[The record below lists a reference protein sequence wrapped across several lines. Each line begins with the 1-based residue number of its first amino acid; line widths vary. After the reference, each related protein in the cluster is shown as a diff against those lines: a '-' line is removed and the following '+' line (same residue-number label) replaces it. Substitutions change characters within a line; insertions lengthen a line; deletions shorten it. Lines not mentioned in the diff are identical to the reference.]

1 MADTIPTSRY
11 CKYQLVGMPMNDLE
25 PRHDSKTKLL
35 NAALHVIRAKGYTAT
50 RVEDICEAAGVTKG
64 SFFHHFK
71 TKEELALE
79 AAAYFSSTADTIF
92 SAAPYRSLP
101 DPLDRL
107 LGYVDFRKAILMG
120 ELPQF
125 TCLLG
130 TMVQEVY
137 ETHPL
142 IREACDRYIRAH
154 AAAIESDI
162 AEAMAKYGPRAEWT
176 AESLALYTQAVIQGA
191 FILAKAH
198 QSAEVAAANLD
209 HLRRYLQ
216 LLFTQPQPDPPSNPE
231 PALQLA

>member
-1 MADTIPTSRY
+1 MTQT
-11 CKYQLVGMPMNDLE
+11 E
-25 PRHDSKTKLL
+25 PIHDSKTKLL
-35 NAALHVIRAKGYTAT
+35 DAALYVIRAKGYTAT

-71 TKEELALE
+71 TKEELAIE
-79 AAAYFSSTADTIF
+79 AAAYFSSMADTIF
-92 SAAPYRSLP
+92 ASAPYRSLP

-154 AAAIESDI
+154 AAGIETDISEAIS
-162 AEAMAKYGPRAEWT
+162 KYGPRAEWT
-176 AESLALYTQAVIQGA
+176 ASSLALYTQAVIQGA

-198 QSAEVAAANLD
+198 QSAAVAAANLD
-209 HLRRYLQ
+209 HLRRYLEM
-216 LLFTQPQPDPPSNPE
+216 LFTQPQPESQPQSQSE
-231 PALQLA
+231 LQPA